1 MSGTHIAGL
10 PRMMQS
16 SNSET
21 RSRSFRRA
29 QLEIVMSEQTTR
41 LVSHLRRRLRHTAR
55 RVRRADLAF
64 GFVVALGSATG
75 IWLLATLLEAN
86 LWLGT
91 TARTALAA
99 AVFTV
104 GLGISAAVLARPLGQ
119 WLGLLSGPSEE
130 DIARA
135 VGRHHPTVSD
145 RLVNLLQLAAGKRS
159 HAPAPLVD
167 HAVQHLADD
176 LDEVSFA
183 DVEDYGRARTAL
195 RLASLPL
202 VGVLAFLLV
211 APSTFLN
218 ASERLLAP
226 GTEFDRPAPFELS
239 ITPGNAQLV
248 RGDTLQIA
256 AQASGA
262 APSRARLLIRDTTGA
277 TEEIALE
284 ADSLGRFRHT
294 VSNVRRPLQYQV
306 VASPVRTP
314 WHTVRV
320 AARPQVRQLQLTVT
334 PPAYTGRSPRTLDP
348 NVGDV
353 SALPGARVEIEAT
366 LGGADASV
374 AVLDFDDGPADT
386 LSVRNGTA
394 TGTFAIQREDTYRLR
409 LRSPEG
415 VPNRSPIRYRTS
427 LRTDA
432 APSASFVSP
441 DSPADLEPDL
451 VQPLSVQLSDDFGF
465 RRAALY
471 YRMAEE
477 RFGDGQQEFS
487 SVELPLPTPD
497 QTSQTLTHKW
507 LLAQDSNLDPQPG
520 DEIEYYVQVWDND
533 TVKGPKSGRTR
544 TQRLRMPSLSDQYQ
558 NLDKTGDEARQQLDT
573 LQQRADATRKEFQQL
588 RRELRRSREADWQDR
603 RQLEQLQEKQAAAR
617 KEAEALSRTMDKMTQ
632 QMQKNELSS
641 PQTAQQFQKLKRV
654 AQEMSS
660 PQMQKALDEL
670 KQTLSRDSSPR
681 QRQQALEKA
690 QQRQQQYQQQLER
703 TDELFEQ
710 LKAQQQ
716 LEELSNRT
724 QELSEV
730 QDSLAERT
738 SARMADSTGTA
749 VDSARSASAD
759 SSRASPDRPAQ
770 TPEADTTSS
779 NSPSQNESETA
790 TEQRSSEN
798 DALSREQERAAE
810 EMEALLEKM
819 EQARKEMEKVS
830 TAPKEQM
837 QQMQQQLQRDN
848 MPEQMRKNSRQ
859 LRNNQLQKARQGQRQ
874 MQQQLQQAQQQL
886 SKMQEGMQSKQQG
899 INVRAL
905 RTALENTLHLS
916 KEQETLRTTVDG
928 LSEGGSALRPYART
942 QKSLADGLEMVTDS
956 LESIAR
962 RSPSMTQA
970 VQSETGQSLR
980 AMNSAVTALDERDA
994 SAARRHQTTSMTHLN
1009 ELALLLSDLLQ
1020 QMKQQQQ
1027 GSGQKMSMQQM
1038 MQQLQQTAGQQQKL
1052 NQQIQQQLNRA
1063 QGERLSGEPS
1073 EQQEK
1078 LARQQRQLKEQLQ
1091 DMEAGSDSQ
1100 QQIMGDLSKIQ
1111 EQMEASARA
1120 LEQNRRRE
1128 DIRERQQQ
1136 ILTRLLNAQK
1146 SLQTQGK
1153 QQERRG
1159 QEAEGASPPRNP
1171 GDLPEPNDA
1180 DKLQRDLIRSL
1191 EMGYTSE
1198 YENLIRR
1205 YFDLLEEEPS
1215 EQSSME

>member
-1 MSGTHIAGL
+1 
-10 PRMMQS
+10 
-16 SNSET
+16 
-21 RSRSFRRA
+21 
-29 QLEIVMSEQTTR
+29 MSEQTAR

-55 RVRRADLAF
+55 RMTRADLTF
-64 GFVVALGSATG
+64 GLVVALGSAASV
-75 IWLLATLLEAN
+75 WLLATLLEAN

-104 GLGISAAVLARPLGQ
+104 GLGISAAVLARPLVQ

-135 VGRHHPTVSD
+135 VGRHHPTVAD
-145 RLVNLLQLAAGKRS
+145 RLVNLLHLADGKRS

-176 LDEVSFA
+176 LDEVSFD
-183 DVEDYGRARTAL
+183 DVADYGRARQAL

-226 GTEFDRPAPFELS
+226 GTKFDRPAPFELS

-248 RGDTLQIA
+248 RGDTLQIT
-256 AQASGA
+256 AQATGTPPA
-262 APSRARLLIRDTTGA
+262 QARLLLRDTSGT
-277 TEEIALE
+277 TEEIALKS
-284 ADSLGRFRHT
+284 DSLGRFRHT
-294 VSNVRRPLQYQV
+294 VPNLRRPLQYRL

-314 WHTVRV
+314 WHEVRV

-334 PPAYTGRSPRTLDP
+334 PPAYTGRSPRPLDP

-353 SALPGARVEIEAT
+353 TALPGARVEIQAT
-366 LGGADASV
+366 LGGADASI

-386 LSVRNGTA
+386 LSVREGTA
-394 TGTFAIQREDTYRLR
+394 TGTFAVQREDTYRLR

-441 DSPADLEPDL
+441 DSPANLEPDL

-465 RRAALY
+465 RRAELY

-477 RFGDGQQEFS
+477 RFGNGQQEFS
-487 SVELPLPTPD
+487 SVELPLSAPD
-497 QTSQTLTHKW
+497 QTSQTLTHEW

-520 DEIEYYVQVWDND
+520 DEIAYYVKVWDND
-533 TVKGPKSGRTR
+533 TVNGPKSGRTR
-544 TQRLRMPSLSDQYQ
+544 TQQLRMPSLSDQYEQ
-558 NLDKTGDEARQQLDT
+558 LEQTEDTAREQLDT
-573 LQQRADATRKEFQQL
+573 LQQRADSTRQQFQQL

-603 RQLEQLQEKQAAAR
+603 RQLEQLQEKQASAQ
-617 KEAEALSRTMDKMTQ
+617 KEAQALSRTMNEMTQ
-632 QMQKNELSS
+632 QMQKNGLSS
-641 PQTAQQFQKLKRV
+641 PETTQQFQELKRV
-654 AQEMSS
+654 AEEMSS
-660 PQMQKALDEL
+660 PELQKALDKL
-670 KQTLSRDSSPR
+670 KQALSPDSSPR
-681 QRQQALEKA
+681 QRQQALENARK
-690 QQRQQQYQQQLER
+690 RQQQYQNQLER
-703 TDELFEQ
+703 TTELFDQ

-716 LEELSNRT
+716 LDELANRT

-738 SARMADSTGTA
+738 TERMSDSLRTDA
-749 VDSARSASAD
+749 DSARSASAD
-759 SSRASPDRPAQ
+759 SAQ
-770 TPEADTTSS
+770 TPPDSTQRTPEDGRRPDSS
-779 NSPSQNESETA
+779 SRGESEA
-790 TEQRSSEN
+790 SE
-798 DALSREQERAAE
+798 DQQPTDSEDLSREQERAAE
-810 EMEALLEKM
+810 QMEELLEEMK
-819 EQARKEMEKVS
+819 QAQKEMDNVPS
-830 TAPKEQM
+830 APKEQM
-837 QQMQQQLQRDN
+837 EQMQQQMERQN

-859 LRNNQLQKARQGQRQ
+859 LRKNQLRKARQGQRQ
-874 MQQQLQQAQQQL
+874 MQQQLRKAQQQL
-886 SKMQEGMQSKQQG
+886 RKMQQGMQSKQQG
-899 INVRAL
+899 LNVRGL

-916 KEQETLRTTVDG
+916 TEQENLRTTVEG
-928 LSEGGSALRPYART
+928 LSEGGAALRPYART

-970 VQSETGQSLR
+970 VQAETGQALQ
-980 AMNSAVTALDERDA
+980 AMESAVTALDERD
-994 SAARRHQTTSMTHLN
+994 SSVARQHQTTSMTHLN
-1009 ELALLLSDLLQ
+1009 ELALLLSKLLQ
-1020 QMKQQQQ
+1020 QMQQQQQ
-1027 GSGQKMSMQQM
+1027 GGGQGMSMQQM

-1052 NQQIQQQLNRA
+1052 NQQIQQQLNQA

-1073 EQQEK
+1073 ERQDK
-1078 LARQQRQLKEQLQ
+1078 LARQQRKLKEQLQ
-1091 DMEAGSDSQ
+1091 NMEAGSKAQ

-1111 EQMEASARA
+1111 EQMEESARA
-1120 LEQNRRRE
+1120 LEQNRRRD

-1159 QEAEGASPPRNP
+1159 QGADGTPPARNP
-1171 GDLPEPNDA
+1171 GDLPNSDETDA
-1180 DKLQRDLIRSL
+1180 LRRDLIRSL

-1198 YENLIRR
+1198 YEDLIRR
-1205 YFDLLEEEPS
+1205 YFDLLDEQQAASSPS
-1215 EQSSME
+1215 Q